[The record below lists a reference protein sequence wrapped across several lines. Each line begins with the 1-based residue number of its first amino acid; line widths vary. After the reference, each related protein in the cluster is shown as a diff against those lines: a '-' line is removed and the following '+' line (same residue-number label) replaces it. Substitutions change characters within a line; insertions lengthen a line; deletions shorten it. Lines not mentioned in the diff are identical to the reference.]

1 METWTDEETAFE
13 RTAKEE
19 LVGEGEEGI
28 DTDLEMVGAEDE
40 TEYLM
45 PFPED
50 EASA

>member
-19 LVGEGEEGI
+19 LVEEDEEGI
-28 DTDLEMVGAEDE
+28 DTELGMVDAEDE

-45 PFPED
+45 PFLED
-50 EASA
+50 GASA